1 MFRKLWISGLA
12 VGLAATSAGAWAG
25 DNRGGYYD
33 DGGRYDN
40 GRYDDGRYPLD
51 HRSYRSRNGDY
62 DYARVVNV
70 EPLRRRIRVSEPVRE
85 CWDEPV
91 YRSNGYRSNGYR
103 SDYRSDGPLSSP
115 HVGSTLLGGLI
126 GGVVGNQIGTGRGR
140 DAARVAG
147 ALIGGAIGNNIS
159 HERQRDREYYGDDRG
174 YYGNDRGYS
183 NERLVERCEVH
194 YRDSWDERID
204 GYRVT
209 YEYGGRDY
217 TTRMPYDPGE
227 RVRIRVDVTPLGG

>member
-25 DNRGGYYD
+25 DNRSGYQYD
-33 DGGRYDN
+33 G
-40 GRYDDGRYPLD
+40 DGRYARD
-51 HRSYRSRNGDY
+51 HRDDRYRDGDY

-70 EPLRRRIRVSEPVRE
+70 EPMRRRVRISEPVRE
-85 CWDEPV
+85 CWDEV
-91 YRSNGYRSNGYR
+91 SYN
-103 SDYRSDGPLSSP
+103 SDGPFSER
-115 HVGSTLLGGLI
+115 HVGSTLLGGII

-147 ALIGGAIGNNIS
+147 AIIGGAIGNNVS
-159 HERQRDREYYGDDRG
+159 HNRQRG
-174 YYGNDRGYS
+174 YYN
-183 NERLVERCEVH
+183 NERLVERCEVR

-204 GYRVT
+204 GYLVT

-217 TTRMPYDPGE
+217 TTRMPYDPGD
-227 RVRIRVDVTPLGG
+227 RVRIRIDVTPLGG

>member
-12 VGLAATSAGAWAG
+12 VGLAATSAGAWA
-25 DNRGGYYD
+25 DDSRDGYQ
-33 DGGRYDN
+33 YDN
-40 GRYDDGRYPLD
+40 GRYARD
-51 HRSYRSRNGDY
+51 HRDDRYGNGDY

-70 EPLRRRIRVSEPVRE
+70 EPLRRRVRISEPVRE

-91 YRSNGYRSNGYR
+91 YQSNGGYRSN
-103 SDYRSDGPLSSP
+103 YRSDGPVSSP

-126 GGVVGNQIGTGRGR
+126 GGVVGNQIGAGRGR

-147 ALIGGAIGNNIS
+147 VLIGSAIGNNIS
-159 HERQRDREYYGDDRG
+159 HERQRDRDYYGDDRG
-174 YYGNDRGYS
+174 YYG

-227 RVRIRVDVTPLGG
+227 RVRIRIDVTPLGG

>member
-25 DNRGGYYD
+25 DNRDGSYYD
-33 DGGRYDN
+33 NERYDN

-51 HRSYRSRNGDY
+51 HRSYRYRDGDY

-70 EPLRRRIRVSEPVRE
+70 EPMRRRVRVSEPVRE

-91 YRSNGYRSNGYR
+91 YRSNGYRSN
-103 SDYRSDGPLSSP
+103 YRSDGPLSSP
-115 HVGSTLLGGLI
+115 HVGSTLLGGII
-126 GGVVGNQIGTGRGR
+126 GGVVGNQIGQGRGR

-147 ALIGGAIGNNIS
+147 VLIGGAIGNNIS
-159 HERQRDREYYGDDRG
+159 HQRDRERDYYSDDRG
-174 YYGNDRGYS
+174 YYGN
-183 NERLVERCEVH
+183 ERLVERCQVH
-194 YRDSWDERID
+194 NRDSWDERID

>member
-25 DNRGGYYD
+25 DNRGGYQY
-33 DGGRYDN
+33 DGGRYA
-40 GRYDDGRYPLD
+40 RD
-51 HRSYRSRNGDY
+51 HRDDRYGDGDF

-70 EPLRRRIRVSEPVRE
+70 EPMRRRVRISEPVRE

-91 YRSNGYRSNGYR
+91 YEP
-103 SDYRSDGPLSSP
+103 DGPLSSR
-115 HVGSTLLGGLI
+115 HAGSTLLGGII
-126 GGVVGNQIGTGRGR
+126 GAVVGNQVGAGRGR

-159 HERQRDREYYGDDRG
+159 HERQRGTYD
-174 YYGNDRGYS
+174 

-227 RVRIRVDVTPLGG
+227 RVRIRIDVTPLGG

>member
-12 VGLAATSAGAWAG
+12 VGLAATSGGAWA
-25 DNRGGYYD
+25 DDHRGEV
-33 DGGRYDN
+33 RYDN
-40 GRYDDGRYPLD
+40 GRYHRDYRDDRYGD
-51 HRSYRSRNGDY
+51 GDY

-70 EPLRRRIRVSEPVRE
+70 EPLRRRVRTSEPVRE
-85 CWDEPV
+85 CWDEV
-91 YRSNGYRSNGYR
+91 AYQ
-103 SDYRSDGPLSSP
+103 SDGPLSSR
-115 HVGSTLLGGLI
+115 HAGSTLLGGII

-140 DAARVAG
+140 DAARIAG

-159 HERQRDREYYGDDRG
+159 HERQRG
-174 YYGNDRGYS
+174 YYND
-183 NERLVERCEVH
+183 ERLVERCEVR

-204 GYRVT
+204 GYLVT

-227 RVRIRVDVTPLGG
+227 RVRIRIDVTPLGG